1 MMYKNEDDYIIF
13 AIGKETD
20 AILFD
25 IFDRNKGKDCKEID
39 TTINILLNGVMN
51 YIPQINYTLIA
62 ETEDEDIFFIFIDC
76 NGTEKDEENLHNHFL
91 NMFTNRNNWMRVSYI
106 IPDNVDEY
114 QKNDKKT
121 CNQKNKENNFEIKLR
136 KPVYYLLPR
145 LSDILSYQVS
155 GKLCKYEGK
164 YLIQTSVMT
173 NLDDYLERFYP
184 KYPPEII
191 KVLKSKGEI
200 ND

>member
-13 AIGKETD
+13 AIGKEAD

-25 IFDRNKGKDCKEID
+25 IFDRHKGKNCKEVN
-39 TTINILLNGVMN
+39 TTINILLNGIIGR
-51 YIPQINYTLIA
+51 IPQINYTIIA
-62 ETEDEDIFFIFIDC
+62 QTEEEDLFFIFIDG
-76 NGTEKDEENLHNHFL
+76 NGTELNEEEVL
-91 NMFTNRNNWMRVSYI
+91 NRFQKMFTDKDDWMKVSYI
-106 IPDNVDEY
+106 IPDNTDEY
-114 QKNDKKT
+114 KKNDKKACT
-121 CNQKNKENNFEIKLR
+121 KQREDNSGLKLR

-145 LSDILSYQVS
+145 LSDILNYQVS

-191 KVLKSKGEI
+191 KALKLKGET

>member
-13 AIGKETD
+13 AIDKDAD
-20 AILFD
+20 AILFNILD
-25 IFDRNKGKDCKEID
+25 QHKGKDCKEIN
-39 TTINILLNGVMN
+39 TTINVLLNGIMGH
-51 YIPQINYTLIA
+51 IPQINYTIIA
-62 ETEDEDIFFIFIDC
+62 KTEDEDLFFIFIDC
-76 NGTEKDEENLHNHFL
+76 NGTELNEEEILNHFQK
-91 NMFTNRNNWMRVSYI
+91 MFTDRNNWMKGYI
-106 IPDNVDEY
+106 IPDSVNEY
-114 QKNDKKT
+114 QGNNKKT
-121 CNQKNKENNFEIKLR
+121 CNQQNKEDSKLKLR

-145 LSDILSYQVS
+145 LSDILNYQVS

-191 KVLKSKGEI
+191 KTLKLKGET

>member
-25 IFDRNKGKDCKEID
+25 IFDRHKEEDCKEIN
-39 TTINILLNGVMN
+39 TAINILLNGVLDC
-51 YIPQINYTLIA
+51 IPQINHTLIA
-62 ETEDEDIFFIFIDC
+62 ETEDEDIFLIFIDC
-76 NGTEKDEENLHNHFL
+76 NGTEKSEENLYNLFL
-91 NMFTNRNNWMRVSYI
+91 KMFTDRNNWTKISYI
-106 IPDNVDEY
+106 VPDSTDEHR
-114 QKNDKKT
+114 KSDKKAH
-121 CNQKNKENNFEIKLR
+121 NQKIKENGFEIKLR
-136 KPVYYLLPR
+136 KPIYYLLPR
-145 LSDILSYQVS
+145 LSDILNYQVS

-191 KVLKSKGEI
+191 KVLKLKGET